1 MVVKNTEEYEFKR
14 EQAHEKVSIKV
25 KDAADAVREL
35 IRAVGIGVEEKIA
48 IEDQINNIS
57 KETESMLDRIDSIA
71 KRNQQK
77 LLLAYKS
84 FLERNLDAVDQRLKE
99 LEQGEMISL

>member
-1 MVVKNTEEYEFKR
+1 MVAENNNAERSSEN
-14 EQAHEKVSIKV
+14 EQAYEKVSIKV

-35 IRAVGIGVEEKIA
+35 IRAVDIGAEEKIA

-71 KRNQQK
+71 KKNQQK
-77 LLLAYKS
+77 LLFAYKS
-84 FLERNLDAVDQRLKE
+84 FLERNLEAVDQRLE
-99 LEQGEMISL
+99 EFE

>member
-1 MVVKNTEEYEFKR
+1 MVAENNNEVRSSEN
-14 EQAHEKVSIKV
+14 EQAYEKVSIKV

-35 IRAVGIGVEEKIA
+35 IRAVGIGAEEKIA

-71 KRNQQK
+71 KENQQR

-84 FLERNLDAVDQRLKE
+84 FLERNLEAIDQRLE
-99 LEQGEMISL
+99 EFE

>member
-1 MVVKNTEEYEFKR
+1 MVAENNSEERSSEH
-14 EQAHEKVSIKV
+14 EQAHEKISTKV

-35 IRAVGIGVEEKIA
+35 IRAVGVGVEEKIA

-71 KRNQQK
+71 RRNQQK
-77 LLLAYKS
+77 ILLAYKS
-84 FLERNLDAVDQRLKE
+84 FLERNLEAVDQRLKE
-99 LEQGEMISL
+99 LE